1 MLIVDAQVHL
11 WGADTPGRPWPPG
24 EAHRAHKPYPVT
36 KDMALDGM
44 KEAGVDRVVIV
55 PPSWEGDRNDLA
67 LEAARL
73 HPDRFAVMGRLAIE
87 KPESRVLVDGWKR
100 QPGMLGMR
108 FTFSTERQRPW
119 LTDGTADWLWA
130 AAERAGIPVM
140 MSVAGSFAAVD
151 RIAERHPGLRLV
163 IDHPGDPQRFQGH
176 RGLRRLGGSLHARA
190 TREHRGQGLGTAV
203 LLHRALSLPRT
214 PRAHSPGVRRVRAT
228 PDVLGHRLDAAAVP
242 LASGGDALYRGVT
255 LALRAGQGVD
265 HGPGHLRMVG
275 LAPKIGDLLQPR
287 IPVGPCERHVVQP
300 YPARHQAPPLGGATA
315 LGLGDFGQRQIVMGH
330 VAFRIEPAVKAHF
343 RPLAS
348 RDGLELGHAAKTHDV
363 GPEPVRNLEVSH
375 RFWTDIMGF
384 RCVAELKPIQIGRA
398 HV

>member
-11 WGADTPGRPWPPG
+11 WGADTPARPWPPG
-24 EAHRAHKPYPVT
+24 EAHRAQKPYPVT

-87 KPESRVLVDGWKR
+87 KPESRVRVDGWKR

-130 AAERAGIPVM
+130 AAERAW
-140 MSVAGSFAAVD
+140 
-151 RIAERHPGLRLV
+151 HPRDDVCGRLV
-163 IDHPGDPQRFQGH
+163 RRRRSHRRASSRAQARHRSPGDPQRFQGH

-242 LASGGDALYRGVT
+242 LASGGDALYRRDT

-265 HGPGHLRMVG
+265 HGPGHLRVVG
-275 LAPKIGDLLQPR
+275 LAPAQ
-287 IPVGPCERHVVQP
+287 
-300 YPARHQAPPLGGATA
+300 
-315 LGLGDFGQRQIVMGH
+315 GH
-330 VAFRIEPAVKAHF
+330 LI
-343 RPLAS
+343 AS
-348 RDGLELGHAAKTHDV
+348 RRTDDLDAARRGQEDPAT
-363 GPEPVRNLEVSH
+363 
-375 RFWTDIMGF
+375 
-384 RCVAELKPIQIGRA
+384 GRA
-398 HV
+398 PQHRTPGSPSDRPAPRRPPWGASPRSSARRRCHPATLLAGARRALRCRDHRDPRCRRCGSCRG

>member
-87 KPESRVLVDGWKR
+87 KPESRGLVDGWKR

-151 RIAERHPGLRLV
+151 RIASRP
-163 IDHPGDPQRFQGH
+163 
-176 RGLRRLGGSLHARA
+176 RRC
-190 TREHRGQGLGTAV
+190 
-203 LLHRALSLPRT
+203 
-214 PRAHSPGVRRVRAT
+214 RAT
-228 PDVLGHRLDAAAVP
+228 PP
-242 LASGGDALYRGVT
+242 S
-255 LALRAGQGVD
+255 
-265 HGPGHLRMVG
+265 P
-275 LAPKIGDLLQPR
+275 
-287 IPVGPCERHVVQP
+287 IPSPDSTRTF
-300 YPARHQAPPLGGATA
+300 A
-315 LGLGDFGQRQIVMGH
+315 
-330 VAFRIEPAVKAHF
+330 
-343 RPLAS
+343 
-348 RDGLELGHAAKTHDV
+348 
-363 GPEPVRNLEVSH
+363 
-375 RFWTDIMGF
+375 
-384 RCVAELKPIQIGRA
+384 
-398 HV
+398 